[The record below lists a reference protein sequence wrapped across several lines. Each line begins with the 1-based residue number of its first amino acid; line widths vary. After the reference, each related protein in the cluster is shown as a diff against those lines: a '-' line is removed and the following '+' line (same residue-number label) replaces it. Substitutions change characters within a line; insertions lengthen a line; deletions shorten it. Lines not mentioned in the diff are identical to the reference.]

1 MLPVPGKREDDER
14 SKDIVEDR
22 ESNIKNAGGAK
33 LKGGGGIGQSLFL
46 WDRSDADVEEDA
58 TVAGKAHQEADHTEG
73 IADA

>member
-1 MLPVPGKREDDER
+1 MPPCLVNGKDDER
-14 SKDIVEDR
+14 SKDVVEDC
-22 ESNIKNAGGAK
+22 ESDIKDASGAK

-58 TVAGKAHQEADHTEG
+58 TVAGKAHQEADHTGG

>member
-1 MLPVPGKREDDER
+1 MPPVPGKREDDER

-22 ESNIKNAGGAK
+22 ESAIKDA
-33 LKGGGGIGQSLFL
+33 GGGIGQSLFL
-46 WDRSDADVEEDA
+46 WGRSDADVEEDA